1 MIKRATKL
9 RFRRRLRM
17 RKLQVEEFGQQAEQQ
32 LERNFFRRLERLA
45 FVRRFVAAWLL
56 LLVLLGGCVVAQI
69 NGLRT
74 YYQVPQA
81 VPGGTYTEG
90 ILGSFTNANPLYATT
105 PVDTS
110 VSKLLF
116 ASLMTY
122 DEKNNLKGDLA
133 ESIQVDDRGTTYTV
147 KLKPNLTWHDGKPL
161 TAEDVVFT
169 YQTIQHPDA
178 QSPLRS
184 SWKGITVAAGGR
196 RTVTFTLPNQLSA
209 FPYSLTNGIVPK
221 HLLAGKSMSSLRTL
235 AFNSTQPVGAG
246 PFKFKALEVTGADVK
261 SREERIAL
269 EPFEQYHAGRPKLSR
284 FVVHSFREEKQLI
297 DSFRKNDIDA
307 MVGLT
312 QVPPELESDGS
323 TRAYNLPQ
331 TAAVMTFFKASE
343 GVLADVK
350 VRQALVRAT
359 DNEAVIQALGYP
371 TIPVREPLLQT
382 QVGYNPALVQ
392 LAYNP
397 ALAKQGLEEQGWHVG
412 KGGLRF
418 KDGTPLTFNL
428 IAQDN
433 SEYATVSAELQKQWR
448 KVGVDVEVVL
458 QSGVDFQTTL
468 SSHGYD
474 ALLYGI
480 SIGKDPDVYV
490 YWDSRQADPRSE
502 TRLNFSEFK
511 SQAADIALQAGRTRA
526 DASLRAIKYQPF
538 LQAWRD
544 DAPAVGLYQPRF
556 LYVTRIKVY
565 GLNEHPINAEVE
577 RYTNVANWMIRSEGA
592 PQTTF

>member
-1 MIKRATKL
+1 
-9 RFRRRLRM
+9 
-17 RKLQVEEFGQQAEQQ
+17 
-32 LERNFFRRLERLA
+32 
-45 FVRRFVAAWLL
+45 
-56 LLVLLGGCVVAQI
+56 
-69 NGLRT
+69 
-74 YYQVPQA
+74 
-81 VPGGTYTEG
+81 
-90 ILGSFTNANPLYATT
+90 
-105 PVDTS
+105 
-110 VSKLLF
+110 
-116 ASLMTY
+116 
-122 DEKNNLKGDLA
+122 
-133 ESIQVDDRGTTYTV
+133 
-147 KLKPNLTWHDGKPL
+147 
-161 TAEDVVFT
+161 
-169 YQTIQHPDA
+169 
-178 QSPLRS
+178 
-184 SWKGITVAAGGR
+184 
-196 RTVTFTLPNQLSA
+196 
-209 FPYSLTNGIVPK
+209 
-221 HLLAGKSMSSLRTL
+221 
-235 AFNSTQPVGAG
+235 
-246 PFKFKALEVTGADVK
+246 
-261 SREERIAL
+261 
-269 EPFEQYHAGRPKLSR
+269 
-284 FVVHSFREEKQLI
+284 
-297 DSFRKNDIDA
+297 
-307 MVGLT
+307 
-312 QVPPELESDGS
+312 
-323 TRAYNLPQ
+323 
-331 TAAVMTFFKASE
+331 
-343 GVLADVK
+343 VLADVK

-382 QVGYNPALVQ
+382 QAGYNPALAQ

-397 ALAKQGLEEQGWHVG
+397 TLAKQGLEEQGWHVG
-412 KGGLRF
+412 KGGIRF

-511 SQAADIALQAGRTRA
+511 SQAADTALQAGRTRA

-592 PQTTF
+592 PQVP